1 MGLTSNAEL
10 YENGGINMEP
20 TIIMDKLSSQ
30 ILDELKAMS
39 KARSPEDK
47 LTSSKIV
54 KNLCDS
60 LSVFFDL
67 MYGMF
72 PDEED
77 EPCCEPYDSDND
89 DKDGIPFKH
98 SD

>member
-1 MGLTSNAEL
+1 
-10 YENGGINMEP
+10 MEP

-39 KARSPEDK
+39 KAKSPEDK
-47 LTSSKIV
+47 LTSSKTV

-60 LSVFFDL
+60 LAVFFDL

-72 PDEED
+72 PDDED
-77 EPCCEPYDSDND
+77 EPYCEAHDSDND
-89 DKDGIPFKH
+89 DKDGIPF
-98 SD
+98 

>member
-1 MGLTSNAEL
+1 
-10 YENGGINMEP
+10 MEA

-39 KARSPEDK
+39 KAKSAEDK
-47 LTSSKIV
+47 LTSSKTV

-60 LSVFFDL
+60 LAVFFDL

-72 PDEED
+72 PDDDDDD
-77 EPCCEPYDSDND
+77 EPCCESHDSECDCD
-89 DKDGIPFKH
+89 CDCKDGVPF
-98 SD
+98 